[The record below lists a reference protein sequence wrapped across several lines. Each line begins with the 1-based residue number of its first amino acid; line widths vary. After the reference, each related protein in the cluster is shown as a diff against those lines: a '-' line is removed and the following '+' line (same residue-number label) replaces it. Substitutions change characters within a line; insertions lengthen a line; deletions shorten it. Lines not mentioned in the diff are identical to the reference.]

1 MKRAKQPVIVYERK
15 GADGRVTFYHH
26 ITIHGNRERVRL
38 EALGRHRY
46 NSRSY
51 LLAQKAAEK
60 AAMVKSADIFR
71 GDYGVIENR
80 GGVQFIEL
88 IEEHCAGKARE
99 KMRIGAARLF
109 WKRTKLSQVTTRK
122 VEEYKK
128 ELMRRYANKTAFEL
142 FTITCKAVLRNA
154 FEEGWIRRDPARRV
168 QNPPNVATTK
178 SPLLTC
184 EEARIW
190 LEWKSKAR
198 NSCTTKSQMEQVHK
212 ASCFML
218 LTGLLWADIKDLTFA
233 DIADGYVELIRSKNR
248 SKQHAKSYCLALS
261 PEAIDVVGSGKS
273 HSLLFHCPTSNQIL
287 LDCLRFIAADL
298 GIKKKVNIR
307 TFRHTLLTQMA
318 LNGAGAHAIQS
329 VAGHSRITMSQEYVR
344 RKDQLQ
350 IQSLTNV
357 YGV

>member
-1 MKRAKQPVIVYERK
+1 M
-15 GADGRVTFYHH
+15 VTFYHH

-38 EALGRHRY
+38 AALGRHRY

-51 LLAQKAAEK
+51 LLAKKSAEQ

-80 GGVQFIEL
+80 GGIKFIDL
-88 IEEHCAGKARE
+88 VVDHCAGKARE
-99 KMRIGAARLF
+99 EMRVSAAREF
-109 WKRTKLSQVTTRK
+109 WKRTTLAQVTTRK
-122 VEEYKK
+122 VEAYKQ
-128 ELMRRYANKTAFEL
+128 ELMARYANKTAFEL

-168 QNPPNVATTK
+168 QNPPNVAANK
-178 SPLLTC
+178 SPLLTS
-184 EEARIW
+184 EEARLW
-190 LEWKSKAR
+190 LEWSPKVRNFKTSKAR
-198 NSCTTKSQMEQVHK
+198 MHEVHK

-218 LTGLLWADIKDLTFA
+218 LTGLLWADVRDLTFA
-233 DIADGYVELIRSKNR
+233 DIAAGHVELVRSKNR

-261 PEAIDVVGSGKS
+261 PEALACVGLGDSDE
-273 HSLLFHCPTSNQIL
+273 LLFDGPSSRQVF

-298 GIKKKVNIR
+298 GIDKKVNIR

-344 RKDQLQ
+344 RTDQLQ
-350 IQSLTNV
+350 IQSLNNV
-357 YGV
+357 YRV